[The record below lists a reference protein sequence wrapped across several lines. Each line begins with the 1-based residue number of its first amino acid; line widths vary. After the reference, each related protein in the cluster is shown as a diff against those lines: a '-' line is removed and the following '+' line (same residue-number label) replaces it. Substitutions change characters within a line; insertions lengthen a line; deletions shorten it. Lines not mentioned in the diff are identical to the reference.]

1 MSTDNED
8 EKAQLER
15 TAREWAGLA
24 FGIAASIDKLAEE
37 SLLQVKG
44 DLSLPD
50 WDDARQVQDTMRR
63 FTEDTVRLKDVVTK
77 VTKG

>member
-1 MSTDNED
+1 MFTDNEE

-24 FGIAASIDKLAEE
+24 FAIAASIDKLAEE